1 MDYDDDDEDDDDSIF
16 CSRPMKNLSNPPSEF
31 FMFAKAFGG
40 ISAGNMEEIL
50 HHETVAQLIDKL
62 SHTILG

>member
-1 MDYDDDDEDDDDSIF
+1 
-16 CSRPMKNLSNPPSEF
+16 MKNLSNPPSEN